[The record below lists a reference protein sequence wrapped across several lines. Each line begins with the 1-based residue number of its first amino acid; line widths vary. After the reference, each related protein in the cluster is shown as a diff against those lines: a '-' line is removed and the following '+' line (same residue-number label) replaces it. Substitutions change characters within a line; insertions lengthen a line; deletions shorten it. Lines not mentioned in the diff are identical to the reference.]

1 MFSPRRHPTKA
12 RLHPHTHAELL
23 AVLSFEQ
30 AFPQK
35 LARLTSK
42 YGAKCPEN
50 PPRGDCFRP
59 RRLNRFS
66 SERSYHLTGTESYN
80 ASATLCKRFR
90 DIFFTLFL
98 QGKISPTG
106 FEVKSDPV
114 VGVDR
119 ADTLL
124 RLFAEE
130 DTCGEF
136 KTLLR

>member
-35 LARLTSK
+35 QARLTTKS
-42 YGAKCPEN
+42 ALN
-50 PPRGDCFRP
+50 ARRTLPRGDCFRP

-90 DIFFTLFL
+90 DIFLHCFYKVKYRPL
-98 QGKISPTG
+98 GSRSSPIQSLELTG
-106 FEVKSDPV
+106 P
-114 VGVDR
+114 
-119 ADTLL
+119 TH
-124 RLFAEE
+124 
-130 DTCGEF
+130 C
-136 KTLLR
+136 